1 MRPLSTSRVETAI
14 EIARVA
20 HARDT
25 TLEKRN
31 PDHLAMIGAPVQ
43 QLVAEFERR
52 RSGSQW
58 RREYFDLLVN
68 VPVAQHPENTSV

>member
-1 MRPLSTSRVETAI
+1 METAI
-14 EIARVA
+14 KIARVA

-52 RSGSQW
+52 RYGSDCRTRTYDHSINSAVLYQ
-58 RREYFDLLVN
+58 L
-68 VPVAQHPENTSV
+68 S